1 MIRFCIEFSA
11 SGGDR
16 MLISHLSRD
25 AKRFDEPGLRRAN
38 TIKKYDFF
46 AHALRWQLGVASC
59 SFILAV
65 LGLSQALVAEEG
77 KIDFNRQI
85 RPILSNKCFK
95 CHGPDS
101 ANRQAGLRLD
111 SAEFATHPLDSGET
125 AIVPGKPDESELTRR
140 IYAEDDSERMP
151 PSSSQKTLSEDEK
164 TLLKKWI
171 ASGAEFMPLW
181 SFIPP
186 QHIDPPQLA
195 NDNWSRNSIDRFILQ
210 RLRAEQL
217 VPSPEAERRTLIR
230 RVTFDL
236 TGLPP
241 SLAEITAFVNDDRP
255 DAYERVVDRLLASP
269 RFGERMATP
278 WLDLARYADSDGYEK
293 DGHRQMWPYRDWVIR
308 AFNSNMPFDQ
318 FTIEQ
323 LAGDLLPEA
332 TRDQKLASAFNR
344 NNATT
349 SEGGADPDEY
359 AAKYAIDRLTTTAD
373 VWLGL
378 TMQCAE
384 CHDHKFDPLTNEDF
398 YSLFAFFNQI
408 PEVPLYEG
416 SDAPPSMAIPTREQ
430 ASALAEVVGKVSAT
444 KSKLE
449 AEVDRLLKLQPQ
461 WENEQHQ
468 VVNPPI
474 VTEPNRGLVASYLT
488 DPADVASAVD
498 AAKQPAMEPKGEAA
512 PHETSGLSGKAWL
525 FDGKSYFEAKP
536 LESLHSK
543 KGFSY
548 AAWVKPTQQGGVVIS
563 NIDTERGSRGFDL
576 FMQGG
581 QAIVHL
587 IDNWP
592 TAAIKVKSATKY
604 NPDEWI
610 HVLVVWDGG
619 IKKDSV
625 QIYFDGEAQPLI
637 VDVLT
642 PQLSSIKND
651 VPVRIGSRANGESAM
666 HGAICDV
673 RVYDHPLA
681 AEESL
686 AFVAPRIRPILEVAL
701 PSRQPDQARIVAEYY
716 RRTDVAAKT
725 SAKRKALAELEK
737 KQHELDA
744 AIPKVRIM
752 QQASEQRPTHVLV
765 RGDYRNPGKE
775 VTAAIPAVLGKL
787 RDSAPNDRLALA
799 RWIVGPSNPLTA
811 RVTVNRLWEQVFG
824 RGIVATPNDF
834 GSQGEAP
841 SHPELL
847 DWLATDFIDHGW
859 DVKAILRQM
868 VTSTTYRQLSRVT
881 PEAAE
886 RDPQNRLLARAP
898 RQRLSAEMIRDNALS
913 VSGLLQEHVGG
924 PSVYPYHP
932 SGLWEEMAW
941 ADSPWKSWPQ
951 DHGPN
956 LYRRGLYT
964 FWKRSVLHPV
974 MSIFDAPNRN
984 LCTVNR
990 SPTNTPL
997 QAFVTLNEDSFVEA
1011 ARSLAIKM
1019 IEGGSREP
1027 LKSIDYGFM
1036 LVTARPP
1043 EPKERKVLVDAYQRL
1058 HAHFAEQPEA
1068 ASALLKVGDS
1078 PMPPSIDQVEAAT
1091 WTTIAQI
1098 MLNLDEAITKD

>member
-1 MIRFCIEFSA
+1 MIVNLRS
-11 SGGDR
+11 SGVKSLVETRPNAFKLIDR
-16 MLISHLSRD
+16 L
-25 AKRFDEPGLRRAN
+25 
-38 TIKKYDFF
+38 DF
-46 AHALRWQLGVASC
+46 HTHTWQCRLCVALC
-59 SFILAV
+59 SLILAW
-65 LGLSQALVAEEG
+65 LELSQPLLAEES
-77 KIDFNRQI
+77 KLDFNRQI
-85 RPILSNKCFK
+85 RPILSDKCFK

-101 ANRQAGLRLD
+101 TNRQAGLRLD
-111 SAEFATHPLDSGET
+111 SAEIATHPLDSGET
-125 AIVPGKPDESELTRR
+125 AIVPGKPEQSELAKR

-151 PSSSQKTLSEDEK
+151 PPTSQKTLSADEK
-164 TLLKKWI
+164 TLLKNWI

-186 QHIDPPQLA
+186 KHIDPPQLA
-195 NDNWSRNSIDRFILQ
+195 SDNWSRNSIDRFILQ
-210 RLRAEQL
+210 RLRAKKL
-217 VPSPEAERRTLIR
+217 VPSAEADRRTLIR
-230 RVTFDL
+230 RVSFDL

-241 SLAEITAFVNDDRP
+241 SPAEITAFVNDDRP
-255 DAYERVVDRLLASP
+255 DAYEQLVDRLLVSP
-269 RFGERMATP
+269 RFGERMAVP
-278 WLDLARYADSDGYEK
+278 WLDLSRYADSDGYEK
-293 DGHRQMWPYRDWVIR
+293 DGHRQMWPFRDWVIQ

-344 NNATT
+344 NNPTT

-359 AAKYAIDRLTTTAD
+359 AAKYAIDRLTTTAN
-373 VWLGL
+373 VWFGL

-384 CHDHKFDPLTNEDF
+384 CHDHKFDPLTNDDF

-416 SDAPPSMAIPTREQ
+416 PDAPPSMALPTREQ
-430 ASALAEVVGKVSAT
+430 ASDLAKVTEKTSAA
-444 KSKLE
+444 KIKLD
-449 AEVDRLLKLQPQ
+449 AEVDRLLKLQSQ
-461 WENEQHQ
+461 WEDEQRLA
-468 VVNPPI
+468 VNLTTL
-474 VTEPNRGLVASYLT
+474 TEPSKGLVANYVT
-488 DPADVASAVD
+488 DPADAAAAVD
-498 AAKQPAMEPKGEAA
+498 PAKQPAMQPKGESA
-512 PHETSGLSGKAWL
+512 PHETSGLIGKAWL
-525 FDGKSYFEAKP
+525 FDGKGYFEGKSFA
-536 LESLHSK
+536 SLDSK

-548 AAWVKPTQQGGVVIS
+548 AAWVKPTQQGGVVVS
-563 NIDTERGSRGFDL
+563 NIDAEHGSRGFDL
-576 FMQGG
+576 FMQEG

-592 TAAIKVKSATKY
+592 TAAIKVKSTTKY
-604 NPDEWI
+604 KPDEWV

-625 QIYFDGEAQPLI
+625 QIHFDGESQPLTF
-637 VDVLT
+637 DVLA

-673 RVYDHPLA
+673 RVYDHPLT
-681 AEESL
+681 AEEGL
-686 AFVAPRIRPILEVAL
+686 TFIAPRIRPLLDVA
-701 PSRQPDQARIVAEYY
+701 PSSRQSDQSRIIAEYY

-725 SAKRKALAELEK
+725 DAERKALAELEK
-737 KQHELDA
+737 KQHELNS

-752 QQASEQRPTHVLV
+752 QQVSEKRPTHVLV

-775 VTAAIPAVLGKL
+775 VNAAIPAVLGKL
-787 RDSAPNDRLALA
+787 SDSAPNDRLALA
-799 RWIVGPSNPLTA
+799 RWIVSPSNPLTA

-847 DWLATDFIDHGW
+847 DWLATDFMDHGW
-859 DVKAILRQM
+859 DVKAILRQI
-868 VTSTTYRQLSRVT
+868 VTSSTYRQSSRIT

-886 RDPQNRLLARAP
+886 RDPQNRLLARGP
-898 RQRLSAEMIRDNALS
+898 RQRLSAEMIRDNALT

-951 DHGPN
+951 DHGAN

-984 LCTVNR
+984 YCTVDR

-1011 ARSLAIKM
+1011 ARGLAIKM
-1019 IEGGSREP
+1019 IAEGASDP
-1027 LKSIDYGFM
+1027 VKSIDYGFQF
-1036 LVTARPP
+1036 VTAREP
-1043 EPKERKVLVDAYQRL
+1043 EQKERQLLINTYQLL
-1058 HAHFAEQPEA
+1058 HTHFAEQPDA
-1068 ASALLKVGDS
+1068 ASALLKVGDN
-1078 PMPPSIDQVEAAT
+1078 PLPPSINQVDAAT